1 MRTQQSQPKKILNR
15 KTLIVILLGIV
26 IILVYLI
33 RGGIWPGGV
42 FPKFPGLKISINNS
56 SESLEKRSTD
66 GNPSHRDLTPNNE
79 EITPRM
85 EDKHSDPD
93 QSLASLEEDS
103 LNNSEY
109 QTRMLLPSAPFEESM
124 TRSNPSLSSQAQH
137 TVTADYPPPAYS
149 SVCRQEIENTHTH
162 AGYTGTA
169 ADAESPPSYEQLYPH
184 LAEAS

>member
-42 FPKFPGLKISINNS
+42 FPKFPGLRISINNS
-56 SESLEKRSTD
+56 SKNWEKEYTD
-66 GNPSHRDLTPNNE
+66 GNTSHRNRTPE
-79 EITPRM
+79 EEENIRRM
-85 EDKHSDPD
+85 EAKYSDPG

-109 QTRMLLPSAPFEESM
+109 HTSILPSAPFEESIIH
-124 TRSNPSLSSQAQH
+124 SNPSLSSQTQPRE
-137 TVTADYPPPAYS
+137 TANYPPPAYS
-149 SVCRQEIENTHTH
+149 SDHRQEFENTHTH
-162 AGYTGTA
+162 AEYPGTTA
-169 ADAESPPSYEQLYPH
+169 HAESPPSYEQLYPRPE
-184 LAEAS
+184 EAS